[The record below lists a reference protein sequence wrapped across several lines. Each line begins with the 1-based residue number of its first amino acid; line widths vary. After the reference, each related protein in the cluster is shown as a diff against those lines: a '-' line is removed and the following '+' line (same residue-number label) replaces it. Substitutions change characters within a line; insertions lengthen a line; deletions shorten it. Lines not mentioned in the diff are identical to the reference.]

1 MSASQAPVP
10 DPARQLLRHTVATL
24 AYRGGKAFQGVP
36 DDFAAFRVGEKSR
49 TPAQIIAHISDLL
62 DWALSLVKGKQEWHD
77 SEPLPWPQAVD
88 RFFSTL
94 AALDAALAS
103 DAPLGGPAE
112 KIFQGPIADAFTHVG
127 QISMLRRLAGHP
139 VRAENYLRAQI
150 TVGRVGPDQ
159 APPKQEFD

>member
-1 MSASQAPVP
+1 MSTSQSPVP

-24 AYRGGKAFQGVP
+24 AYRGGKAFRNVP
-36 DDFAAFRVGEKSR
+36 DDFATFRIGEKSR
-49 TPAQIIAHISDLL
+49 TPGQIIAHISDLL

-77 SEPLPWPQAVD
+77 SESLPWPQAVD
-88 RFFSTL
+88 RFFSAL
-94 AALDAALAS
+94 DALDAALAS

-127 QISMLRRLAGHP
+127 QVSMLRRLAGSP

>member
-1 MSASQAPVP
+1 MSASQSPVP

-24 AYRGGKAFQGVP
+24 AYRGGKAFRGVP

-49 TPAQIIAHISDLL
+49 TPGQILAHISDLL

-77 SEPLPWPQAVD
+77 SEPLPSPQAVD
-88 RFFSTL
+88 RFFSAL

-112 KIFQGPIADAFTHVG
+112 KIFQGPVADAFTHVG

-150 TVGRVGPDQ
+150 TAGRVGPDQ